1 MQSCGKVKGGTR
13 LSPVR
18 RMPPPPSHL
27 EGSTAAQGGCGSWD
41 LNMDPALWL
50 AGGTGRSPQ
59 TATPKSHMY
68 PHQHA
73 RTRAHTH
80 THTATRRP
88 QMSLPVRRV
97 MPATGTRGQAF
108 SAATLQVGELR
119 PVCRVGQ
126 LLGGGGGKSGLAPA
140 QGHAPADHSLGS
152 KASSP
157 LARRR
162 TNQGEAISRLVFRT
176 TLVVHARLPTSTG
189 PHVVMSEAPSVLGD
203 PDFQSSNRTGEPSY
217 GPDGARG
224 PRFPVWAPGCRK
236 GRDGGCP
243 QSPLHLVLRWHRAP
257 VTCLIPSCCV
267 K

>member
-1 MQSCGKVKGGTR
+1 MWLLGLKHGPQPSGWLGGQAEAPRQPLQNHTCTLTNTR
-13 LSPVR
+13 
-18 RMPPPPSHL
+18 
-27 EGSTAAQGGCGSWD
+27 A
-41 LNMDPALWL
+41 
-50 AGGTGRSPQ
+50 
-59 TATPKSHMY
+59 
-68 PHQHA
+68 
-73 RTRAHTH
+73 RAHTH

-162 TNQGEAISRLVFRT
+162 TNQGEAISRLVFKT

-217 GPDGARG
+217 SPDGARG

-236 GRDGGCP
+236 GRDGDCP